1 MKHVFWGYRESF
13 NACFM
18 FAVRFLLC
26 KVSKVAY
33 FTKVEGSD
41 QCLKFICVYVLS
53 VAKVAEVA
61 VFMCV

>member
-1 MKHVFWGYRESF
+1 
-13 NACFM
+13 M